1 MNVLPGD
8 GWVIEKKDPATGTL
22 DVIPLVGWAVT
33 DDGQL
38 LPLPLGI
45 GPEWSV
51 RPRLPQD
58 DGFVVATARRRRGVP
73 GLRPR
78 GAIDEDR

>member
-1 MNVLPGD
+1 MVTVLPGQ
-8 GWVIEKKDPATGTL
+8 GWVLERKDSATGTL
-22 DVIPLVGWAVT
+22 DVVPLVGWLVA

-38 LPLPLGI
+38 HPLPIGI

-73 GLRPR
+73 GLRPW
-78 GAIDEDR
+78 GVIDEE